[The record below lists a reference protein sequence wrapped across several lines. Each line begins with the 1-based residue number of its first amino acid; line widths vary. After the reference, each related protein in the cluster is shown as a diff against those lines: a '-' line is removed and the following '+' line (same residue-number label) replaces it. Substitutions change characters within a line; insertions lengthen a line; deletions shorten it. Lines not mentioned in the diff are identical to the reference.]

1 MGWVAMY
8 DYEDSPM
15 ALLQLMNDLE
25 KAGFHAD
32 FKLHDGLEVTIRT
45 IRKPVITDSIR
56 V

>member
-1 MGWVAMY
+1 MNVH

-25 KAGFHAD
+25 KAGFRAD
-32 FKLHDGLEVTIRT
+32 FKLHDGLEIR
-45 IRKPVITDSIR
+45 IRKIHKPLVTDFIS

>member
-1 MGWVAMY
+1 MDVY

-32 FKLHDGLEVTIRT
+32 FKLHDGLEVS
-45 IRKPVITDSIR
+45 IRKIRNPVIHDYVR
-56 V
+56 VK